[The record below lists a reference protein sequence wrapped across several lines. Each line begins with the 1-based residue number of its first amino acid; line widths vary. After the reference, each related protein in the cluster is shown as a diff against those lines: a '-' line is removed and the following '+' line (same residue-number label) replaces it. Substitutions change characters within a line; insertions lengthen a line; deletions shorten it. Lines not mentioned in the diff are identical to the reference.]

1 MVLSLKK
8 DKFMYEFL
16 KEEMTLEDCV
26 VFLEAVSKEMK
37 EKGQREM
44 WKQYSSVL
52 YKLNSY
58 FTKKWN
64 KPRKTK
70 EEHLQKKEEQKRFA
84 EIKEYFEKANPSEET
99 KKFYREK
106 MEKYP
111 NYPIDSEA
119 TEYTRDSVSPAGTNP
134 YALSI
139 IYNRNYDFSFLKD
152 AKRWVNGFTFDKSD
166 IKKVEPLIWKFV
178 ILHEE
183 GHLYDF
189 AKKYIETGR
198 MSTLGT
204 AQALYG
210 SDDEYKQGVDMESEA
225 NSQALKTMYRKDRR
239 EFLKQTSTT
248 KKDIEDISKDPRRRT
263 RQMYLG
269 KLLEKGIK

>member
-1 MVLSLKK
+1 
-8 DKFMYEFL
+8 MYEFL
-16 KEEMTLEDCV
+16 KEKMTLKDCTI
-26 VFLEAVSKEMK
+26 FLEAVSKEMK

-58 FTKKWN
+58 FTKKWSN
-64 KPRKTK
+64 PKKTK
-70 EEHLQKKEEQKRFA
+70 KDYLQKKEEQKRFV
-84 EIKEYFEKANPSEET
+84 EIKEYFERYNPSEKT

-111 NYPIDSEA
+111 DYPINSKK
-119 TEYTRDSVSPAGTNP
+119 TEYTRDSAIPAETNP

-139 IYNRNYDFSFLKD
+139 IYNRDYDFSFLKD
-152 AKRWVNGFTFDKSD
+152 SNRFINGFTFDKSD

-189 AKKYIETGR
+189 AKKYIETGNV
-198 MSTLGT
+198 SILGT
-204 AQALYG
+204 AEAFYG
-210 SDDEYKQGVDMESEA
+210 SDDEYKHGVDMESEA

-248 KKDIEDISKDPRRRT
+248 KKDIENISKDPRRGT
-263 RQMYLG
+263 KQMYLG